1 MAMADHGTGG
11 NLGRRTYIERAPSPM
26 LKKFS
31 GRADDSSVM
40 ADVQFAPPLQRLS
53 SPTISAPPPPPPQ
66 MAPAAIAPAN
76 TLPHLSA
83 RVPVVQDTSNVPAL
97 GFQEFM
103 QPAQVGTRPS
113 KRKKRR
119 GKNKR
124 GKKLLTTLILFGM
137 LGGGGY
143 HFRNAAPI
151 QKLLGHQPAA
161 PPLPDVP
168 FVRPNISSAEY
179 TVTLSAVQNGVPNNV
194 TTKVMAD
201 FVSGLGQSTVESQV
215 AGTFITTQ
223 EIRSRDSIFRPG
235 EAYGKVWSRQPR
247 VPETPSPYDTAN
259 YIPMIDEIVD
269 MPLRT
274 AMKPTSS
281 RSTTV
286 NGATI
291 NSLTYLLD
299 RAKVPEIAP
308 AIFARTPWLFD
319 VPNATTL
326 TVEVS
331 YDESGLV
338 HHLFLG
344 VDPPQPGTGSD
355 ATWVTSYSLDV
366 TSLDAPVAITMPIDV
381 ADVPAGTP

>member
-1 MAMADHGTGG
+1 
-11 NLGRRTYIERAPSPM
+11 M

-31 GRADDSSVM
+31 GRADDSCVM

-53 SPTISAPPPPPPQ
+53 SPPSIAPPPPPPPS
-66 MAPAAIAPAN
+66 APHAASTALNSSPR
-76 TLPHLSA
+76 LSA
-83 RVPVVQDTSNVPAL
+83 PVPVVRDTSNVPAIN
-97 GFQEFM
+97 FQEFM
-103 QPAQVGTRPS
+103 QPAKVEARPG
-113 KRKKRR
+113 KRKK
-119 GKNKR
+119 KR
-124 GKKLLTTLILFGM
+124 GKKLLTTLILLGM
-137 LGGGGY
+137 LGGGAY
-143 HFRNAAPI
+143 YFRNAAPI

-179 TVTLSAVQNGVPNNV
+179 TITLSAVQNGVPNNV

-201 FVSGLGQSTVESQV
+201 YVNHLGQSTVESQV
-215 AGTFITTQ
+215 AGTFTTTQ
-223 EIRSRDSIFRPG
+223 EIRTPDSIFRPG
-235 EAYGKVWSRQPR
+235 EAYGKLWSRQPR
-247 VPETPSPYDTAN
+247 VPDAPSPYDTAN
-259 YIPMIDEIVD
+259 YVPMIDEIVD

-281 RSTTV
+281 KSTTV
-286 NGATI
+286 NGITI
-291 NSLTYLLD
+291 NSLTYVLD
-299 RAKVPEIAP
+299 RAQVPEIAP
-308 AIFARTPWLFD
+308 AIFARTSWLFD

-338 HHLFLG
+338 HRLYLG
-344 VDPPQPGTGSD
+344 VDPPGPGTGSD

-366 TSLDAPVAITMPIDV
+366 TSLDAPVAITVPFDV

>member
-1 MAMADHGTGG
+1 MDVHRIGDNM
-11 NLGRRTYIERAPSPM
+11 GRRTHIEPTAAAM

-53 SPTISAPPPPPPQ
+53 SPPNSAPPPPPPPPVAA
-66 MAPAAIAPAN
+66 APAMSPR
-76 TLPHLSA
+76 LSA
-83 RVPVVQDTSNVPAL
+83 PVPVVRDTSNIPAIS
-97 GFQEFM
+97 FQDFM
-103 QPAQVGTRPS
+103 QPAKVETRPA
-113 KRKKRR
+113 KRQKK
-119 GKNKR
+119 G
-124 GKKLLTTLILFGM
+124 GKKLLTTVILLGM
-137 LGGGGY
+137 MGGGAY
-143 HFRNAAPI
+143 YFRNAAPI
-151 QKLLGHQPAA
+151 QRLLGHEPAA
-161 PPLPDVP
+161 APLPDVP

-201 FVSGLGQSTVESQV
+201 YVNGLGQSTVDSQTG
-215 AGTFITTQ
+215 GTFTTTQ
-223 EIRSRDSIFRPG
+223 EIRTRDSVFRPG
-235 EAYGKVWSRQPR
+235 EAYGKLWSRQPR
-247 VPETPSPYDTAN
+247 VPETPSPYDAAN
-259 YIPMIDEIVD
+259 YIPMIDDIVD

-274 AMKPTSS
+274 AMKPTTSKA
-281 RSTTV
+281 TTV
-286 NGATI
+286 NGVTI
-291 NSLTYLLD
+291 NSLTYVID

-366 TSLDAPVAITMPIDV
+366 TALEAPVAITVPLDV
-381 ADVPAGTP
+381 VDVPVGTP